1 MLHRIGAL
9 IAIVASFI
17 ALIASGVS
25 LYLGADVAAVDN
37 PTEQTVFGM
46 GWWDAAFALVVLVL
60 GVVTFFA
67 KSRYVGL
74 SVVIVSIVGMFVASS
89 GNIALMLAAMFG
101 GLMAFMARRN
111 AQRHGSHELPQDPSK
126 PKQ

>member
-9 IAIVASFI
+9 IAIVA
-17 ALIASGVS
+17 ALIVLIATGVS

-46 GWWDAAFALVVLVL
+46 GWWTAAFALAVLIL
-60 GVVTFFA
+60 GIVTFF
-67 KSRYVGL
+67 STNRYVGL
-74 SVVIVSIVGMFVASS
+74 AVAIVAIVGMFVANS

-101 GLMAFMARRN
+101 GLMAFLARRN
-111 AQRHGSHELPQDPSK
+111 AERHGGHELPQDPSK
-126 PKQ
+126 PKR

>member
-9 IAIVASFI
+9 IAIVASLI
-17 ALIASGVS
+17 ALIATGVS
-25 LYLGADVAAVDN
+25 LYLGANVAAVDN

-46 GWWDAAFALVVLVL
+46 GWWDGAFALVILVL
-60 GVVTFFA
+60 GIFTFFA

-74 SVVIVSIVGMFVASS
+74 AVAIVAIIGMFVASS

-111 AQRHGSHELPQDPSK
+111 AQRHGGHELPQDPSS
-126 PKQ
+126 PKR

>member
-9 IAIVASFI
+9 IAIVA
-17 ALIASGVS
+17 ALIVLIATGVS

-46 GWWDAAFALVVLVL
+46 GWWTAAFALAVLIL
-60 GVVTFFA
+60 GIVTFF
-67 KSRYVGL
+67 STNRYAGL
-74 SVVIVSIVGMFVASS
+74 AVAIVAIVGMFVANS

-101 GLMAFMARRN
+101 GLMAFLARRN
-111 AQRHGSHELPQDPSK
+111 AERHGGHELPQDPSK
-126 PKQ
+126 PKR